1 MKSKFLFVFLLLGIL
16 NCEAQ
21 YFNANPYDYLQL
33 ALRWPNSYC
42 LTHEGGCR
50 EIVPQY
56 FTISYLHPMRRGGPD
71 LQNCPSP
78 FNMPNSTMEIN
89 KNDLLKY
96 WPDLRTDNFIE
107 SKSLWRDQWRKF
119 GSCYSMMPDDYIVYA
134 LNSRKRNDLKKILTN
149 AGIVASGNPYPTRR
163 ILQAFR
169 KALGVNVDIVCEPDR
184 SGNVYLAEVHQ
195 CVDAAG
201 TTSIDCDNKARGCDD
216 DPIFP
221 YMGFQPDKDPNILL
235 VLLLM
240 EILNCEA
247 QYFDASP
254 YDYLELAL
262 RWPNSYCLTHEDG
275 CREIVPQYFTI
286 SYFRPRKLGGP
297 DLQYCPTPITLSN
310 NIIETNKYDLLR
322 FWPDLRTDNF
332 IESKSLWRDQW
343 KKFGSCCFMMPDDY
357 FVYALN
363 NRKRYDLKRIL
374 TSAGIVAN
382 GNSYPT
388 YRILQ
393 IFKKTLGLNVSIVC
407 ESDRSGNVYLAEVH
421 QCVDISGTM
430 PITQYFN
437 ANPYDYL
444 QLALRWPNSYCLT
457 HEGGCREIV
466 PQYFTISYLHPMRRG
481 GPDLQ
486 NCPSPFNMPNSTM
499 ETNKNDLLK
508 YWPDLRTDNFIES
521 KSLWRDQ
528 WRKFGSCYSMMP
540 DDYIVYALNSRKRND
555 LKKIL
560 TSAGIVAS
568 GNPYPTRRI
577 LQAFR
582 KALGVNVDIVCEP
595 DRSGNVYLAEV
606 HQCVDAAGTTAIDC
620 DNKARGCDDDPI
632 FPYMGFQPDKD
643 PK

>member
-1 MKSKFLFVFLLLGIL
+1 MSARAVREKWWRERWSSAARQALETTRMEREERSEKSTVKDVTEAGR
-16 NCEAQ
+16 EAQ

-221 YMGFQPDKDPNILL
+221 YMGFQPDKDPNKGRRVSCRFAYKASIFGHQPQPKATEIPKGKKYKMIMNSILL

-374 TSAGIVAN
+374 TSAGQTARPN
-382 GNSYPT
+382 
-388 YRILQ
+388 
-393 IFKKTLGLNVSIVC
+393 TL
-407 ESDRSGNVYLAEVH
+407 
-421 QCVDISGTM
+421 
-430 PITQYFN
+430 
-437 ANPYDYL
+437 
-444 QLALRWPNSYCLT
+444 
-457 HEGGCREIV
+457 
-466 PQYFTISYLHPMRRG
+466 
-481 GPDLQ
+481 
-486 NCPSPFNMPNSTM
+486 
-499 ETNKNDLLK
+499 KNL
-508 YWPDLRTDNFIES
+508 
-521 KSLWRDQ
+521 
-528 WRKFGSCYSMMP
+528 
-540 DDYIVYALNSRKRND
+540 RKRDVARRRPLSSWNMEMQEILWVKAHEPPLLWVVQFD
-555 LKKIL
+555 DEVEDMSTLMEEDRRCSLISASFQHVGQFFTLRARAIQGGGNAAALSGKDRMMRSLKGSWSSHEQGMHAEAL
-560 TSAGIVAS
+560 VFSGALVRWQRTRDDGGRIV
-568 GNPYPTRRI
+568 
-577 LQAFR
+577 
-582 KALGVNVDIVCEP
+582 V
-595 DRSGNVYLAEV
+595 
-606 HQCVDAAGTTAIDC
+606 AATKT
-620 DNKARGCDDDPI
+620 
-632 FPYMGFQPDKD
+632 Q
-643 PK
+643 

>member
-374 TSAGIVAN
+374 TSAA
-382 GNSYPT
+382 
-388 YRILQ
+388 
-393 IFKKTLGLNVSIVC
+393 
-407 ESDRSGNVYLAEVH
+407 
-421 QCVDISGTM
+421 
-430 PITQYFN
+430 QYFN